1 MKKMISVAVA
11 AVMLQLYGC
20 ASSGVQVSQS
30 AATQFVEGKTT
41 ETEILQKLGRPTS
54 VMIQS
59 GVKTITY
66 TGMQY
71 QTKAATFIPIVGAFA
86 GGSDYSVSTASFE
99 IDERGTLKKAS
110 YSNTSGSTGLG
121 ATPVDMK
128 PEAPRAV
135 K

>member
-1 MKKMISVAVA
+1 VVSIA
-11 AVMLQLYGC
+11 AALQLGGC
-20 ASSGVQVSQS
+20 AASGVQVSQT

-66 TGMQY
+66 TG
-71 QTKAATFIPIVGAFA
+71 AIPNEGGAFIPIVGAFA
-86 GGSDYSVSTASFE
+86 GGSDYSVISASFV
-99 IDERGTLKKAS
+99 IDEKGILKTAS
-110 YSNTSGSTGLG
+110 YSNSSGSTGLG
-121 ATPVDMK
+121 AGPVEMK

>member
-1 MKKMISVAVA
+1 MVAFV
-11 AVMLQLYGC
+11 LGGC
-20 ASSGVQVSQS
+20 AASGVQVSQT

-66 TGMQY
+66 TGVQY

-86 GGSDYSVSTASFE
+86 GGSDYSVSSASFV
-99 IDERGTLKKAS
+99 IDEKGILKTAS

-121 ATPVDMK
+121 AGPAEMN